1 MGRLQSMH
9 YTMGQVHCIFFVK
22 NKKGRNENPREETE
36 NFVKMRRDS
45 TDSAFSS
52 GSGRSPGSTLN
63 DEVFEYSLE
72 EHEDDAV
79 VVYSNSSRPNTSST
93 NYSEKSKKRRKNNAW
108 TAS

>member
-1 MGRLQSMH
+1 MGSTPGNLFKSFLL
-9 YTMGQVHCIFFVK
+9 YLIFQ
-22 NKKGRNENPREETE
+22 
-36 NFVKMRRDS
+36 
-45 TDSAFSS
+45 
-52 GSGRSPGSTLN
+52 GSTLN

-93 NYSEKSKKRRKNNAW
+93 NYSEKSKSKKRRKNNAW